1 MFRFIVH
8 QEHTW
13 RLLVTITRR
22 EFVATATA
30 FTVAGRTTAQA
41 STGKTI
47 KAVGDI
53 PSYDPV
59 TSSSDPVQ
67 QHGSMIYDTLFG
79 IDAQQNPQPQMVE
92 KYVLS
97 DDKRTWMFELRDGLR
112 FHDGTEVTSADVVP
126 SIRRWAARD
135 GMGQAMTDY
144 VKDITATDRK
154 TFTIQ
159 LREPYGLLP
168 FSLAKTAG
176 LLCYVMRKKEAET
189 DPNQKIDTVIGSG
202 PFRFNQGET
211 KPGIQYVYDKNTDY
225 VPRNE
230 PADGFSGGKVVKVD
244 RIIYVNMPDPQT
256 ALGALQAGEIDFFG
270 DAPDDILNQVAQDK
284 NIKLQVINPL
294 GSIGAIRLNSLQP
307 PFDNAKCRQAMLH
320 IVKQIDYLKA
330 NFSDPQFYRTC
341 ASYFACGGPME
352 NSANTSWFET
362 APDYSKAKQ
371 LLKEG
376 GYDGRPV
383 VVLQPTNWTLGKTS
397 AEILAAQM
405 RRAGI
410 NVQMEPLEFGA
421 AMSRRASKASPNQG
435 GWNIFITTGN
445 VGLVGV
451 PVHLFHQANGERA
464 WFGWPSD
471 SKLEELRFR
480 WAVADTLEER
490 KRLAEQIQEE
500 GWNYVPHVWFGQW
513 VSPALMRA
521 NIKGML
527 SLPGVISPWWNVE
540 KT

>member
-1 MFRFIVH
+1 MA
-8 QEHTW
+8 T
-13 RLLVTITRR
+13 TRR
-22 EFVATATA
+22 EFVVTAAALAATGGTA
-30 FTVAGRTTAQA
+30 PQGGGR
-41 STGKTI
+41 KII

-53 PSYDPV
+53 PGYDPV
-59 TSSSDPVQ
+59 ANSADPVQ

-79 IDAQQNPQPQMVE
+79 IDAQQNPQPQMVG
-92 KYVLS
+92 KYGLS
-97 DDKRTWMFELRDGLR
+97 IDKLTWTFELRDGLR

-126 SIRRWAARD
+126 SIRRWASRD
-135 GMGQAMTDY
+135 GLGQSMMNY
-144 VKDITATDRK
+144 VKDIAAKDSK
-154 TFTIQ
+154 TFTI
-159 LREPYGLLP
+159 LLKEPYGLVP

-202 PFRFNQGET
+202 PFKFNQGET
-211 KPGIQYVYDKNTDY
+211 KPGTQYVYDKNTHY
-225 VPRNE
+225 VPRKE

-244 RIIYVNMPDPQT
+244 RVIYINIPDQQT
-256 ALGALQAGEIDFFG
+256 ALAALQTGEIDYYG
-270 DAPDDILNQVAQDK
+270 DPPADTLNELAQDK
-284 NIKLQVINPL
+284 NLKLQVINPL
-294 GSIGAIRLNSLQP
+294 GSIGAIRLNCMQP
-307 PFDNAKCRQAMLH
+307 PFNNEKCRQAILY
-320 IVKQIDYLKA
+320 IVNQIDYLKA
-330 NFSDPQFYRTC
+330 NFPDPKFYRTC

-352 NSANTSWFET
+352 NDANTSWFET

-383 VVLQPTNWTLGKTS
+383 VVLQPTNWSLGKNS
-397 AEILAAQM
+397 AEILAAEM
-405 RRAGI
+405 RQAGI

-421 AMSRRASKASPNQG
+421 VMTRRASKAPPNEG

-445 VGLVGV
+445 VGLVGI
-451 PVHLFHQANGERA
+451 PLHLFHQANGEKA

-471 SKLEELRFR
+471 SKLEDLRLK

-490 KRLAEQIQEE
+490 KELARQIQED
-500 GWNYVPHVWFGQW
+500 GWKYVPHVWFGQW
-513 VSPALMRA
+513 TSPSLMRA

-527 SLPGVISPWWNVE
+527 TLPGIIVPWWNVE